1 MSSEINSKGEE
12 MREPLRKLTQHV
24 RGFQQMIPGERRRL
38 ENKEF
43 GEVASLICVIIYLTD
58 LPKKQTNRQRNSS
71 DSRS

>member
-1 MSSEINSKGEE
+1 
-12 MREPLRKLTQHV
+12 
-24 RGFQQMIPGERRRL
+24 MIPGERRRL